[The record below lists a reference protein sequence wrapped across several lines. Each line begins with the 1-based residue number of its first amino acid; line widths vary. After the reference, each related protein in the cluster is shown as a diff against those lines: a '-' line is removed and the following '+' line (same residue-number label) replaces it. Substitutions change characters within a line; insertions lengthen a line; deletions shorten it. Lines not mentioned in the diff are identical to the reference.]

1 MTDNR
6 PKIRIG
12 VLFGGRSGEHEVS
25 LRSARSV
32 MAALDRDRY
41 VVVPIGITK
50 EGRWV
55 AAGVEA
61 LASGLVNGD
70 ARSAILLPEP
80 SNASLMTMDHVTG
93 DATASNLSV
102 MTALDVVF
110 PVLHGTYGEDGTVQG
125 LLELAG
131 VPYVGAGV
139 VGSAVG
145 MDKAIF
151 KQVMVAAGLPVLPWV
166 LCTRS
171 QWRRDPDAVIAA
183 VENALPYPVFT
194 KPANLGSSVGISKC
208 RDRAELRAGL
218 DEAARF
224 DRRLVVEQ
232 GIDRARELEVAV
244 LGNDEP
250 VASVVGEIRP
260 RRDFYDYVAKY
271 MAEPGSEDESELIIP
286 ADLDPQHAETI
297 RELAVRAYQA
307 IDCAG
312 LGRVDLLLDDQAGQ
326 IYLNE
331 INTIPGFTNISMY
344 PKLWEATGMSYGE
357 LLDRLVDL
365 ALERHQEKADLA
377 TSIDVTAL
385 LPGQRGTA

>member
-1 MTDNR
+1 MTDIR

-41 VVVPIGITK
+41 EVVPIGITK

-55 AAGVEA
+55 AADVDT
-61 LASGLVNGD
+61 LASGLVAGNV
-70 ARSAILLPEP
+70 RSATLLPEP
-80 SNASLMTMDHVTG
+80 SDASLMAVDHTIG
-93 DATASNLSV
+93 DPAASNMSV

-131 VPYVGAGV
+131 VAYVGAGV

-151 KQVMVAAGLPVLPWV
+151 KQVMVANGLPVLPWV
-166 LCTRS
+166 LCTRN
-171 QWRRDPDAVIAA
+171 QWRREPDEVIAA
-183 VENALPYPVFT
+183 VESALPYPVFT

-208 RDRAELRAGL
+208 GDREELRAGL

-232 GIDRARELEVAV
+232 GIHRARELEVAV

-260 RRDFYDYVAKY
+260 RREFYDYVAKY

-286 ADLDPQHAETI
+286 ANLDPQHAEAI
-297 RELAVRAYQA
+297 RELAVQAYKA

-312 LGRVDLLLDDQAGQ
+312 LGRVDLLLDDQSGQ

-344 PKLWEATGMSYGE
+344 PKLWEATGISYSE

-365 ALERHQEKADLA
+365 ALERNQEKADLA
-377 TSIDVTAL
+377 TSIDLTAL
-385 LPGQRGTA
+385 QPAQRGTA